1 MQEHSSFIFLCCMS
15 VEKIIGDWKKGAF
28 KPVYWLEG
36 DEPFF
41 IDQAM
46 DYAEHKILSEAE
58 AGFNL
63 TVFYGKDAEW
73 AEVVNACRRYPMFAE
88 RQVVLI
94 KEAQQMKDYEKLEG
108 YVENPLASTILV
120 VGMKDKKVD
129 GRKSFAKVL
138 KTKGELLTT
147 KKMWDNE
154 LPKWVA
160 ALINQKGFICD
171 PRALQLL
178 VDHVGN
184 DLGRLNNEIEKTI
197 INLKDR
203 KNITVDDIE
212 NYVGVSKEYNTLEL
226 QHALTSRNLSK
237 CLQIIQYFES
247 NPKANPIQLILPT
260 LYGFF
265 SKAYL
270 VFGAN
275 TNDENELAKMLGYS
289 TYSPYFK
296 DLVGCA
302 KTYRQKGVEQALL
315 LLHEY
320 NLKSIGIGSTGVSDA
335 SLMKEMIVKMIS

>member
-1 MQEHSSFIFLCCMS
+1 MS
-15 VEKIIGDWKKGAF
+15 VEKIITDWKRGSF
-28 KPVYWLEG
+28 KPVYWFEG

-46 DYAEHKILSEAE
+46 DYAEQHILTEAE

-73 AEVVNACRRYPMFAE
+73 ADVVNACRRYPMFADK
-88 RQVVLI
+88 QVVLI
-94 KEAQQMKDYEKLEG
+94 KEAQQMKDIEKLEG

-129 GRKSFAKVL
+129 GRKSFAKTL
-138 KTKGELLTT
+138 KAKGEMLTT

-160 ALINQKGFICD
+160 SLVQQKGFSMD
-171 PRALQLL
+171 NRALQLL

-184 DLGRLNNEIEKTI
+184 DLSRLNNEIDKTT
-197 INLKDR
+197 INLSDR
-203 KNITVDDIE
+203 KTITVDDIE
-212 NYVGVSKEYNTLEL
+212 KYVGVSKEYNTLEL
-226 QHALTSRNLSK
+226 QHAITMRNLSK

-247 NPKANPIQLILPT
+247 NPKANPIQLTLPT
-260 LYGFF
+260 LYSFF

-270 VFGAN
+270 IFGAN
-275 TNDENELAKMLGYS
+275 TNDENELAKMLGYNS
-289 TYSPYFK
+289 AYGAYVK
-296 DLVGCA
+296 DIITCA
-302 KTYRQKGVEQALL
+302 KNYRQKGVEQALL

-320 NLKSIGIGSTGVSDA
+320 NLKSIGIGSSNVSDA
-335 SLMKEMIVKMIS
+335 SLLKEMIVKMIN

>member
-1 MQEHSSFIFLCCMS
+1 MS

-46 DYAEHKILSEAE
+46 DYAEHRILSEAE

-73 AEVVNACRRYPMFAE
+73 ADVVNACRRYPMFSE

-94 KEAQQMKDYEKLEG
+94 KEAQQMKDIEKLEG
-108 YVENPLASTILV
+108 YVDNALKSTILV
-120 VGMKDKKVD
+120 VGYKDKKVD
-129 GRKSFAKVL
+129 ARKTFGKKL
-138 KTKGELLTT
+138 KATAEILTT

-154 LPKWVA
+154 LPKWVST
-160 ALINQKGFICD
+160 LINQKGFTCD
-171 PRALQLL
+171 AKALQLL
-178 VDHVGN
+178 VEHVGN
-184 DLGRLNNEIEKTI
+184 DLGRLNNEIEKTV

-212 NYVGVSKEYNTLEL
+212 NYVGISKEYNTLEL
-226 QHALTSRNLSK
+226 QNALTSRNLTK

-247 NPKANPIQLILPT
+247 NPKANPIQLVLPT
-260 LYGFF
+260 LYSFF

-270 VFGAN
+270 IFGAN
-275 TNDENELAKMLGYS
+275 TNDENELARMLGYNS
-289 TYSPYFK
+289 TYGIYFK

-302 KTYRQKGVEQALL
+302 KNYRQKGVEQALL

-335 SLMKEMIVKMIS
+335 SLMKEMVVKMIS